1 MAILI
6 IQTNPDGTAM
16 VAAPAQ
22 VPPELLQDAV
32 PAANLEEAME
42 LAEAALGQGESAEG
56 GEGDDTMAGAGMAG
70 EDGGEAAPGMPG
82 AKADSTATGPAQS
95 APQRDDEM
103 DMDDEE
109 RQMQGG
115 YRNAAK
121 GR

>member
-1 MAILI
+1 MAVLI

-42 LAEAALGQGESAEG
+42 LAKGALGQTEEGEG
-56 GEGDDTMAGAGMAG
+56 GGAPAG
-70 EDGGEAAPGMPG
+70 EMGAEGGEAAPGKEATSTETAPAMGMP
-82 AKADSTATGPAQS
+82 
-95 APQRDDEM
+95 RDDEE

-115 YRNAAK
+115 FRNAAK

>member
-6 IQTNPDGTAM
+6 IQTNEDGTAM

-42 LAEAALGQGESAEG
+42 LAKGALGQTEGAEG
-56 GEGDDTMAGAGMAG
+56 AAPGGMEGEGA
-70 EDGGEAAPGMPG
+70 EGGEAAPGQETTSTETAPAMGMP
-82 AKADSTATGPAQS
+82 
-95 APQRDDEM
+95 REDEQ
-103 DMDDEE
+103 DMDEEE

-115 YRNAAK
+115 FRNAAK

>member
-1 MAILI
+1 MAVLI

-32 PAANLEEAME
+32 PAANLEEAMQ
-42 LAEAALGQGESAEG
+42 LAQAALGQAEG
-56 GEGDDTMAGAGMAG
+56 GEGGEGAGMAS
-70 EDGGEAAPGMPG
+70 EEGGEAAPGTPGKEATSTETAPAMGMP
-82 AKADSTATGPAQS
+82 
-95 APQRDDEM
+95 REDEE

-115 YRNAAK
+115 FRNAAK

>member
-32 PAANLEEAME
+32 PAANLDEAMQ
-42 LAEAALGQGESAEG
+42 LAQAALGQAEG
-56 GEGDDTMAGAGMAG
+56 GEGAGGEGAGMAG
-70 EDGGEAAPGMPG
+70 DEGGEAAPGMPG
-82 AKADSTATGPAQS
+82 KEATSTETAPAMGM
-95 APQRDDEM
+95 PREDEE

-115 YRNAAK
+115 FRNAAK

>member
-6 IQTNPDGTAM
+6 IQTNEDGTAM

-42 LAEAALGQGESAEG
+42 LAKGALGQTEGAEEGAAPGGMEGE
-56 GEGDDTMAGAGMAG
+56 
-70 EDGGEAAPGMPG
+70 GGEAAPGMGQETTSTETAPAMG
-82 AKADSTATGPAQS
+82 AP
-95 APQRDDEM
+95 RDDEE

-115 YRNAAK
+115 FRNAAK

>member
-6 IQTNPDGTAM
+6 IQTNEDGTAM

-42 LAEAALGQGESAEG
+42 LAKGALGQTEGAEG
-56 GEGDDTMAGAGMAG
+56 ADQAGGMEGGGE
-70 EDGGEAAPGMPG
+70 EGGEAAPGMG
-82 AKADSTATGPAQS
+82 QEATSTETAPAQGM
-95 APQRDDEM
+95 PREDEQ
-103 DMDDEE
+103 DMDEEE

-115 YRNAAK
+115 FRNAAK

>member
-1 MAILI
+1 MAVLI

-32 PAANLEEAME
+32 PAANLDEAMQ
-42 LAEAALGQGESAEG
+42 LAQAALGNAEG
-56 GEGDDTMAGAGMAG
+56 AEGAGGEGAGMAG
-70 EDGGEAAPGMPG
+70 WEGGEAATSTETAPAMGMP
-82 AKADSTATGPAQS
+82 
-95 APQRDDEM
+95 RDDED

-115 YRNAAK
+115 FRNAAK

>member
-1 MAILI
+1 MAVLI

-32 PAANLEEAME
+32 PAANLEEAMQ
-42 LAEAALGQGESAEG
+42 LAQAALGG
-56 GEGDDTMAGAGMAG
+56 GEGAGMAG
-70 EDGGEAAPGMPG
+70 EEGGEAAPGMPG
-82 AKADSTATGPAQS
+82 KEATSTETAPAMGM
-95 APQRDDEM
+95 PREDEE

-115 YRNAAK
+115 FRNAAK

>member
-32 PAANLEEAME
+32 PAANLEEAMQ
-42 LAEAALGQGESAEG
+42 LAQAALGQAEG
-56 GEGDDTMAGAGMAG
+56 GEGEGQKGAGMAG
-70 EDGGEAAPGMPG
+70 EEGGEAATSTETAPAMGMP
-82 AKADSTATGPAQS
+82 
-95 APQRDDEM
+95 REDEE

-115 YRNAAK
+115 FRNAAK

>member
-1 MAILI
+1 MAVLI

-32 PAANLEEAME
+32 PAANLEEAMQ
-42 LAEAALGQGESAEG
+42 LAQAALGQAEG
-56 GEGDDTMAGAGMAG
+56 GEGGEGAGMAG
-70 EDGGEAAPGMPG
+70 EEGGEAAPGKE
-82 AKADSTATGPAQS
+82 ATSTETAPAMGT
-95 APQRDDEM
+95 PRDDED

-115 YRNAAK
+115 FRNAAK